1 MIYHLAQLD
10 VFCKKYPVQPK
21 VVFVPSAQVGYHI
34 TTALAASGRSWANL
48 QLTSPVD
55 WIRKRVAPRLQAEG
69 WTPLLPNYSL
79 FFMGSLIEK
88 SLEQACYFSNTTTR
102 DELVRAFL
110 NTFGELR
117 LAGVRPEALSTE
129 DDAKLHDVA
138 ACYQSYIDYLHAQ
151 RYYDEAL
158 LIERALEEID
168 YAPKQMDC
176 VYALF
181 DETPLSGLATQYIN
195 ALAGDALFRIGATGY
210 SRPAPVQ
217 SAPFALLTCP
227 Y

>member
-1 MIYHLAQLD
+1 MIYYLAQLD
-10 VFCKKYPVQPK
+10 VLCKKYPVQPK

-88 SLEQACYFSNTTTR
+88 ALEQACYFSNTTTR

-117 LAGVRPEALSTE
+117 LAGVRPEALS
-129 DDAKLHDVA
+129 V
-138 ACYQSYIDYLHAQ
+138 SYTHLT
-151 RYYDEAL
+151 L
-158 LIERALEEID
+158 
-168 YAPKQMDC
+168 P
-176 VYALF
+176 
-181 DETPLSGLATQYIN
+181 TTS
-195 ALAGDALFRIGATGY
+195 
-210 SRPAPVQ
+210 PV
-217 SAPFALLTCP
+217 
-227 Y
+227 